1 MNDKLNFL
9 LRTAISAATEDRDA
23 FIEKFS
29 TFMEEHAGLGKEMG
43 ENAGKHLSKGLSALR
58 TELEHEALRRQSAD
72 NKAETDSILNQLE
85 KIERKIDELEQ
96 KIDKRS

>member
-29 TFMEEHAGLGKEMG
+29 AFMEKHAGLEKEMG
-43 ENAGKHLSKGLSALR
+43 ENAGRHLSKGLSALR
-58 TELEHEALRRQSAD
+58 SELENDALRRQPAE
-72 NKAETDSILNQLE
+72 NKAETGSILNQLE